1 MPARTVPAPTPR
13 LALALLTLSAA
24 PAQAGPGDPVANA
37 SEIPALASL
46 LQRTGWAATPELTGN
61 IRIGDV
67 YASTQQ
73 GEQWQAEGCLA
84 AKARV
89 SPYTQV
95 ELSTQL
101 QMGVS
106 VKMGLAKAEGSG
118 SLTKKM
124 RFGAPEHHALPG
136 MGMVL
141 TADCLSQMEA
151 LVASKRDLSGWYVV
165 KEVLMAEIAE
175 QSCGEVDAEGRFVAF
190 GGANAEL
197 AQACSQSS
205 PGPVA
210 VAWRTVPVADLAPSL
225 GIRARE
231 EVAVAPV
238 AAASASTAATKP
250 VEAVLASMQSP
261 MVESAP
267 PAGPAGGSAHS
278 LRTDGFYDCEIPI
291 LGGLS
296 VQPISLVI
304 FEDGRVNLGVALTAR
319 GLSRNYSMLR
329 NNPSRANVRLAVG
342 ASGIEIR
349 DPGADILITA
359 HDASGAT
366 VDLTWLGMNKLNG
379 AGARGLIC
387 PFVPM

>member
-1 MPARTVPAPTPR
+1 MPAPTPPR
-13 LALALLTLSAA
+13 PTPTRLGRIGLVLLALCAA

-73 GEQWQAEGCLA
+73 GQQWQAEGCLA

-106 VKMGLAKAEGSG
+106 VKMGVAKVEGSG

-151 LVASKRDLSGWYVV
+151 LVANQRDLSGWYVV

-190 GGANAEL
+190 GAANAEL

-210 VAWRTVPVADLAPSL
+210 VAWRTVPLSELAPSL
-225 GIRARE
+225 SIRARE
-231 EVAVAPV
+231 EVVPAPTPQ
-238 AAASASTAATKP
+238 ASTIP
-250 VEAVLASMQSP
+250 VDAVVASMQP
-261 MVESAP
+261 PTVESRP
-267 PAGPAGGSAHS
+267 LPGPAGGSAHS
-278 LRTDGFYDCEIPI
+278 LRTDGFYDCEVPI

-304 FEDGRVNLGVALTAR
+304 FDDGRVNLGVALTAR
-319 GLSRNYSMLR
+319 GLSRNYPMLR
-329 NNPSRANVRLAVG
+329 NNPSRANARLAVG
-342 ASGIEIR
+342 ARGIELR
-349 DPGADILITA
+349 DPGADIVITA
-359 HDASGAT
+359 HDAAGAT
-366 VDLTWLGMNKLNG
+366 VDLTWLGMNKVNG
-379 AGARGLIC
+379 AGARGLFC